1 MAVNDGFSLM
11 VFNCRAALLHS
22 RCVTKAILTTV
33 CSGEHMAA
41 GSGDGSVVDRRSRNR
56 KVSGSSHCFT
66 ECKDDN
72 SNIVPQCVMT
82 TTVMILLLSH
92 SV

>member
-11 VFNCRAALLHS
+11 VFNRRAALLHI
-22 RCVTKAILTTV
+22 RCVPTAVLTTM
-33 CSGEHMAA
+33 CSGDHITA
-41 GSGDGSVVDRRSRNR
+41 GSGDGSVVDRRSRDG
-56 KVSGSSHCFT
+56 KVWGSSHYLTVCI
-66 ECKDDN
+66 DN
-72 SNIVPQCVMT
+72 SNIVPEFVMT